1 MLLKTITSVYK
12 LLFFKTSDLYSLD
25 TKIWKNNLSSYESK
39 ENIWICRKLK
49 YYQLRIR
56 SEISILL
63 EIILNALKCLT
74 VWLSTQILILVI
86 APLSFIS
93 VSILCK
99 LAILTVVYILLSRQE
114 EVVHSSSWGDRCT
127 NFFIGSPKVDFW

>member
-39 ENIWICRKLK
+39 ENIWICRQLK
-49 YYQLRIR
+49 YYQLSIR

-74 VWLSTQILILVI
+74 VWLSTQTLILAI

-114 EVVHSSSWGDRCT
+114 EVVHSSSCADRCT
-127 NFFIGSPKVDFW
+127 HFFIGSPKVDFW